1 MNKVREFTIETAH
14 ALFDLRIFAAE
25 DGKNFVGQYIA
36 TTQKLMEHVRP
47 TASTATMQGIGEG
60 KRTDQDLD
68 RLIATCRAEIEKM
81 DGKILGTTE
90 RDAKISQPA

>member
-1 MNKVREFTIETAH
+1 MKRVRDFTIETAH

-36 TTQKLMEHVRP
+36 TTPKLMQVVRP
-47 TASTATMQGIGEG
+47 KAPKATMSGTGEG

-81 DGKILGTTE
+81 DGKILDTTE
-90 RDAKISQPA
+90 RDVRINQPA